1 MVPTW
6 SDDVEVQFR
15 SEITVRLIQK
25 MGSDAMPVAAA
36 RVSTTGEAALEYAD
50 PDRATESDGLIRYLM
65 AHRHGTPS
73 EHSAMTF
80 FVHAPAFVWWEWIRH
95 RVGQSITCP
104 GLSDDMPDASFNLE
118 SGRYKKLDPV
128 FWIPRP
134 DRKMIPALD
143 HKPACPKFIHT
154 YSLQYER
161 IVDEM
166 KRGYRAVWGVYE
178 TLIANKVANEV
189 ARAVLGFGVYYAGW
203 VTCNPRSLMSF
214 LSLRTHDSS
223 ATFVS
228 YPQAEIEE
236 AARAAETVLAEG
248 WPITYKAFCDKGR
261 VAP

>member
-1 MVPTW
+1 
-6 SDDVEVQFR
+6 VEVQFR
-15 SEITVRLIQK
+15 SDIVVRLIQK
-25 MGSDAMPVAAA
+25 MGGDHMPVAAA

-50 PDRATESDGLIRYLM
+50 PDRAAESEGLIRYLM

-104 GLSDDMPDASFNLE
+104 GLSDDVPDASFNLE

-134 DRKMIPALD
+134 DRKMFPAPE
-143 HKPACPKFIHT
+143 HKPSRPKFVTADALHYHNVIN
-154 YSLQYER
+154 
-161 IVDEM
+161 EM
-166 KRGYRAVWGVYE
+166 KLGYRAVWDVYE
-178 TLIANKVANEV
+178 TLISKQIANEV

-214 LSLRTHDSS
+214 LSLRTHDPR

-236 AARAAETVLAEG
+236 AARAAEAVLAEG
-248 WPITYKAFCDKGR
+248 WPITYKAFCEKGR